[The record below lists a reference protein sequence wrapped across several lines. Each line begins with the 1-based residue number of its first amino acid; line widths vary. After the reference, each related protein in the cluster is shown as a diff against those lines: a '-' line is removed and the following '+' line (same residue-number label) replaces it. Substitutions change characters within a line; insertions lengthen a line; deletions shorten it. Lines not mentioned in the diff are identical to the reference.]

1 MLSEE
6 SEKISL
12 ENRFKETIKKA
23 NKVKEYI
30 RERDKERGYSSEP
43 SIAECLAYDMKY
55 VEEYITKLQKE
66 NENLIKEK
74 EENKFLIAMANNGML
89 EYNQGYSDG
98 KNQNSNAT
106 EIIIKNRQ
114 AYIHKEEVEFLQR
127 KIEKYKYLYQKALD
141 NTVKTD
147 KENID
152 LKKQI
157 DLMAE
162 EIRNTILIVKPESKF
177 CQYEEDCKNIR
188 CKDCIKQFFEKQ
200 AKEI

>member
-55 VEEYITKLQKE
+55 VEEYITELQR
-66 NENLIKEK
+66 
-74 EENKFLIAMANNGML
+74 ENKEIKRDNKILID
-89 EYNQGYSDG
+89 EE
-98 KNQNSNAT
+98 KN
-106 EIIIKNRQ
+106 
-114 AYIHKEEVEFLQR
+114 YIHTEQVHNNQ
-127 KIEKYKYLYQKALD
+127 IQQ
-141 NTVKTD
+141 
-147 KENID
+147 

-162 EIRNTILIVKPESKF
+162 VMFKNNTAQLIIEYGIENKEL
-177 CQYEEDCKNIR
+177 I
-188 CKDCIKQFFEKQ
+188 IKEFEKLV
-200 AKEI
+200 KEKGE